1 MMMVMV
7 LWKNFDDDYNAIDSG
22 NDDQSVSQ
30 QPKKKSKKWDQNFL
44 KEV

>member
-1 MMMVMV
+1 MIVMV

-30 QPKKKSKKWDQNFL
+30 QS
-44 KEV
+44 